1 MKNQSFFALLLLLVA
16 TACTSPTTKTTK
28 QVNILFIMSDDHSYQ
43 TISAYDDRY
52 INTPNI
58 DALAKE
64 GVLADRSYVSNSIC
78 GPSRAVMLTGKFNH
92 INGMINNQVSFDA
105 SQATY
110 PSILGENGYQTA
122 IIGKWHLRN
131 LPQNF
136 GHYDILVGQG
146 DYYNTNFISKGDT
159 TRSRGYVTDVITDK
173 SIDWLDK
180 RDKNK
185 PFCLLVHHK
194 AVHRIWMP
202 DTALLAE
209 FKDTKF
215 PLPHNFYDNYEGRKA
230 AAHQQLNIENSLYLD
245 YDLKML
251 DDDEFKSIHNNAYKR
266 MLNKL
271 DTDARKAWNDYY
283 QPIIDELKDK
293 KLSGRKLTEWKFQ
306 RYMQDY
312 LACVRSLDNN
322 IGRLIRHLKE
332 IGEYDNTIIVYTSDQ
347 GFYMGEHGWFDK
359 RFMYE
364 ESFRTPLIIKIPEAL
379 GGRHKVIHDLVQN
392 IDYAPTFL
400 DFAGVDIPTDMQGLS
415 MKKLLDGTQVGEFRN
430 SLYYHYYEYPNEHRV
445 MKHYGVRD
453 ERYKLIHFY
462 DPESFW
468 ELYDL
473 KEDPNEMNN
482 LYGKSEYETIRNTMK
497 RKLDELRVKYKDTEK

>member
-1 MKNQSFFALLLLLVA
+1 MKHQNTLILLLLVLA
-16 TACTSPTTKTTK
+16 SACAKPKTEEAK
-28 QVNILFIMSDDHSYQ
+28 RPNILFIMSDDHSYQ
-43 TISAYDDRY
+43 TISAYDNRY

-58 DALAKE
+58 DALASE
-64 GVLADRSYVSNSIC
+64 GILADRSYVTNSIC

-92 INGMINNQVSFDA
+92 LNGMITNQVTFDA
-105 SQATY
+105 SQQTY
-110 PSILGENGYQTA
+110 PSVLGQNGYETA
-122 IIGKWHLRN
+122 IIGKWHLRS

-136 GHYDILVGQG
+136 NHYEILIGQG
-146 DYYNTNFISKGDT
+146 NYYNTNFIKDGDT
-159 TRSRGYVTDVITDK
+159 VGSKGYVTDVVTDK
-173 SIDWLDK
+173 SIDWLDN

-202 DTALLAE
+202 DTSLLAE
-209 FKDTKF
+209 FKDVEF
-215 PLPHNFYDNYEGRKA
+215 PLPANFYDNYEGRKA
-230 AAHQQLNIENSLYLD
+230 AAHQQLNIENSMYLD

-251 DDDEFKSIHNNAYKR
+251 DDEEFKSVHHNAYKNR
-266 MLNKL
+266 LEQLNP
-271 DTDARKAWNDYY
+271 DVRKAWDAYY
-283 QPIIDELKDK
+283 QPIIDDLKER
-293 KLSGRKLTEWKFQ
+293 KLSGKELTEWKFQ

-322 IGRLIRHLKE
+322 IGRLIEHLKE

-364 ESFRTPLIIKIPEAL
+364 ESFRTPLVIRIPEAL
-379 GGRHKVIHDLVQN
+379 GGEHKVIHDLVQN

-400 DFAGVDIPTDMQGLS
+400 DFAGVKIPEDMQGQS
-415 MKKLLDGTQVGEFRN
+415 MKPLLTGKQKGEFRDA
-430 SLYYHYYEYPNEHRV
+430 LYYHYYEYPNEHRV

-453 ERYKLIHFY
+453 NRYKLIRFY
-462 DPESFW
+462 DPEEFW

-473 KEDPNEMNN
+473 EEDPHEMNN
-482 LYGKSEYETIRNTMK
+482 LYGKEGYDEITTRMK
-497 RKLDELRVKYKDTEK
+497 TKLDELRVK